1 MLFCEKCNLLT
12 DEKVCPSCGSKK
24 LREVADNDY
33 CFFVNLHTFYF
44 SMLEGALKEENID
57 VVGIPYYVSGVHNGN
72 AGRAEGRRVYVRY
85 KDLVRVNEIYNT
97 IFGIDE

>member
-12 DEKVCPSCGSKK
+12 DENVCPSCGNKK
-24 LREVADNDY
+24 LREVTDDDF
-33 CFFVNLHTFYF
+33 CFFIDLDVFYF
-44 SMLEGALKEENID
+44 GMLEGALKEESID
-57 VVGIPYYVSGVHNGN
+57 VVGVPYYPLGVAHYN

-97 IFGIDE
+97 MFGIDE